1 MEFKNEQEL
10 IEWVYT
16 MHLQNTNGRETHNEM
31 FKQGIEAAI
40 NELKQLKLLDLHIV
54 MKSVCQYCKEQT
66 KPIYD
71 DELKADICPKCHA

>member
-1 MEFKNEQEL
+1 MEFKNEQQL

-16 MHLQNTNGRETHNEM
+16 MRLQNTNGRETHNEM

-54 MKSVCQYCKEQT
+54 IKSVCPKCA
-66 KPIYD
+66 YD
-71 DELKADICPKCHA
+71 DVIWTCYCNRCQECM